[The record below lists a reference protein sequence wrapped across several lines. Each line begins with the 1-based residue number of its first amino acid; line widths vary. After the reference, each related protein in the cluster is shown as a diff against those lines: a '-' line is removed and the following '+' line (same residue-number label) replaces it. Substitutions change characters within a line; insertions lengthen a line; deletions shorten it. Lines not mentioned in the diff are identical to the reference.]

1 MYGRGR
7 FLDKNREVDDGG
19 MFMVELFKQNIRTNI
34 RQSSK
39 GNQLKW
45 ENEGTWYKADYT
57 GYEGLAEYVI
67 SHLLKYTNLNEDEYV
82 LYEPEQI
89 KYKRQIY
96 NGVRSRTF
104 IDGDWQ
110 IITLER
116 LFKNV
121 YNESLTSVLWHMSDV
136 KERLVF
142 LVNAIKNITG
152 LNNWGEYICRL
163 FTIDAFFLNED
174 RHMHNIAVLMNGKGD
189 YKYCPVFD
197 NGAGL
202 LSDTTMDYPMEQDIY
217 QMISEVKSKS
227 VSQNFDEQ
235 LDVAENLYGQNLQF
249 LFTKKNVSD
258 IVNNAD
264 MYPPEERKRVEL
276 IIYSQMNK
284 YKYLFR

>member
-1 MYGRGR
+1 
-7 FLDKNREVDDGG
+7 
-19 MFMVELFKQNIRTNI
+19 MVELFEQNIRTNT

-45 ENEGTWYKADYT
+45 ENESIWYKADYT

-67 SHLLKYTNLNEDEYV
+67 SHLLKLTNLNEGEYV

-104 IDGDWQ
+104 IDEDWQ

-136 KERLVF
+136 KERLEF

-174 RHMHNIAVLMNGKGD
+174 RHMHNIAVLMNGKGE

-227 VSQNFDEQ
+227 VSQDFDEQ

-264 MYPPEERKRVEL
+264 IYTPEERKRVEL

>member
-1 MYGRGR
+1 
-7 FLDKNREVDDGG
+7 
-19 MFMVELFKQNIRTNI
+19 MVELFEQNIRTNT

-45 ENEGTWYKADYT
+45 ENESIWYKADYT

-67 SHLLKYTNLNEDEYV
+67 SHLLKLTNLNEGEYV

-104 IDGDWQ
+104 IDEDWQ

-136 KERLVF
+136 KERLEF

-174 RHMHNIAVLMNGKGD
+174 RHMHNIAVLMNGKGE

-202 LSDTTMDYPMEQDIY
+202 LSDTTMEQDIY

-227 VSQNFDEQ
+227 VSQDFDEQ

>member
-1 MYGRGR
+1 M
-7 FLDKNREVDDGG
+7 DKNREVDDGG
-19 MFMVELFKQNIRTNI
+19 MFMVELFEQNIKTNT

-45 ENEGTWYKADYT
+45 ENEGIWYKADYT

-67 SHLLKYTNLNEDEYV
+67 SHLLKLTNLNEGEYV

-104 IDGDWQ
+104 IDEDWQ

-136 KERLVF
+136 KERLEF
-142 LVNAIKNITG
+142 LVNAIKNITD
-152 LNNWGEYICRL
+152 LNNGGEYICRL

-174 RHMHNIAVLMNGKGD
+174 RHMHNIAVLMNGKGE

-202 LSDTTMDYPMEQDIY
+202 LSDTTMDYPIGQDIY

-227 VSQNFDEQ
+227 VSQDFDEQ

-264 MYPPEERKRVEL
+264 MYPLEERKRVEL

>member
-1 MYGRGR
+1 MI
-7 FLDKNREVDDGG
+7 
-19 MFMVELFKQNIRTNI
+19 ELFGQNIRTNR

-45 ENEGTWYKADYT
+45 ENDGIWYKADYT
-57 GYEGLAEYVI
+57 GYEGLAEYMI
-67 SHLLKYTNLNEDEYV
+67 SHLLKKSTLA
-82 LYEPEQI
+82 EQEFVCYDLEEI
-89 KYKRQIY
+89 KYGTVIY
-96 NGVRSRTF
+96 NGAKSKNF
-104 IDGDWQ
+104 LNEDWQ

-116 LFKNV
+116 LFHNFFG
-121 YNESLTSVLWHMSDV
+121 ESLYKSMYRIPDHE
-136 KERLVF
+136 ERLRF
-142 LVNAIKNITG
+142 LVQQVERMTG
-152 LNNWGEYICRL
+152 LQNFGVYMNKL
-163 FTIDAFFLNED
+163 LTIDAFFLNED
-174 RHMHNIAVLMNGKGD
+174 RHMQNIAVLMNGKGD

-217 QMISEVKSKS
+217 HMISEVKSKS

>member
-1 MYGRGR
+1 M
-7 FLDKNREVDDGG
+7 DKNREVDDGG

-96 NGVRSRTF
+96 KGVRSRTF

-136 KERLVF
+136 KERLEF

>member
-1 MYGRGR
+1 
-7 FLDKNREVDDGG
+7 
-19 MFMVELFKQNIRTNI
+19 MVELFEQNIRTNT

-45 ENEGTWYKADYT
+45 ENESIWYKADYT

-96 NGVRSRTF
+96 NGVRSRSF
-104 IDGDWQ
+104 IDEDWQ

-136 KERLVF
+136 KERLEF

-217 QMISEVKSKS
+217 Q
-227 VSQNFDEQ
+227 

>member
-1 MYGRGR
+1 
-7 FLDKNREVDDGG
+7 
-19 MFMVELFKQNIRTNI
+19 MVELFEQNIRTNT

-45 ENEGTWYKADYT
+45 ENESIWYKADYT

-67 SHLLKYTNLNEDEYV
+67 SHLLKLTNLNEGEYV

-96 NGVRSRTF
+96 NGVRSRAF
-104 IDGDWQ
+104 IDEDWQ

-136 KERLVF
+136 KERLEF

-152 LNNWGEYICRL
+152 LNNLGEYICRL

-174 RHMHNIAVLMNGKGD
+174 RHMHNIAVLMNGKGE

-227 VSQNFDEQ
+227 VSQDFDEQ

-264 MYPPEERKRVEL
+264 MYPLEERKRVEL

>member
-1 MYGRGR
+1 
-7 FLDKNREVDDGG
+7 
-19 MFMVELFKQNIRTNI
+19 MVELFEQNIRTNT

-45 ENEGTWYKADYT
+45 ENEGIWYKADYT

-67 SHLLKYTNLNEDEYV
+67 SHLLKLTNLNEGEYV

-96 NGVRSRTF
+96 NGVRSRAF
-104 IDGDWQ
+104 IDEDWQ

-136 KERLVF
+136 KERLEF
-142 LVNAIKNITG
+142 LVNSIKNITG
-152 LNNWGEYICRL
+152 LNNWDEYICRL

-174 RHMHNIAVLMNGKGD
+174 RHMHNIAVLMNGKGE

-227 VSQNFDEQ
+227 VSQDFDEQ

-264 MYPPEERKRVEL
+264 MYPLEERKRVEL

>member
-1 MYGRGR
+1 M
-7 FLDKNREVDDGG
+7 DKNREVDDGG
-19 MFMVELFKQNIRTNI
+19 MFMVELFEQNIRTNT

-45 ENEGTWYKADYT
+45 ENEGIWYKADYT

-67 SHLLKYTNLNEDEYV
+67 SHLLKLTNLNEGEYV

-104 IDGDWQ
+104 IDEDWQ

-136 KERLVF
+136 KERLEF

-152 LNNWGEYICRL
+152 LNNWGGYICRL

-174 RHMHNIAVLMNGKGD
+174 RHMHNIAVLMNGKGE
-189 YKYCPVFD
+189 YKYCSVFD

-227 VSQNFDEQ
+227 VSQDFDEQ

-264 MYPPEERKRVEL
+264 MYPLEERKRVEL

>member
-1 MYGRGR
+1 M
-7 FLDKNREVDDGG
+7 DKNREVDDGG
-19 MFMVELFKQNIRTNI
+19 MFMVELFEQNIRTNT

-45 ENEGTWYKADYT
+45 ENEGIWYKADYT

-67 SHLLKYTNLNEDEYV
+67 SHLLKLTNLNEGEYV

-104 IDGDWQ
+104 IDEDWQ

-136 KERLVF
+136 KERLEF

-152 LNNWGEYICRL
+152 LNNWGGYICRL

-264 MYPPEERKRVEL
+264 MYPLEERKRVEL

>member
-1 MYGRGR
+1 M
-7 FLDKNREVDDGG
+7 DKNREVDDGG
-19 MFMVELFKQNIRTNI
+19 MFMVELFEQNIRTNT

-45 ENEGTWYKADYT
+45 ENEGIWYKADYT

-67 SHLLKYTNLNEDEYV
+67 SHLLKLTNLNEGEYV

-96 NGVRSRTF
+96 NGVRSRAF
-104 IDGDWQ
+104 IDEDWQ

-136 KERLVF
+136 KERLEF

-174 RHMHNIAVLMNGKGD
+174 RHMHNIAVLMNGKGE

-217 QMISEVKSKS
+217 HMISEVKSKS
-227 VSQNFDEQ
+227 VSQDFDEQ

>member
-1 MYGRGR
+1 
-7 FLDKNREVDDGG
+7 
-19 MFMVELFKQNIRTNI
+19 MVELFEQNIRTNT

-45 ENEGTWYKADYT
+45 ENEGIWYKADYT

-67 SHLLKYTNLNEDEYV
+67 SHLLKLTNLNEGEYV

-104 IDGDWQ
+104 IDEDWQ

-136 KERLVF
+136 KERLEF

-152 LNNWGEYICRL
+152 LNNWGGYICRL

-174 RHMHNIAVLMNGKGD
+174 RHMHNIAVLMNGKGE

-227 VSQNFDEQ
+227 VSQDFDEQ

-264 MYPPEERKRVEL
+264 MYPLEERKRVEL

-284 YKYLFR
+284 YQYLFR

>member
-1 MYGRGR
+1 M
-7 FLDKNREVDDGG
+7 
-19 MFMVELFKQNIRTNI
+19 
-34 RQSSK
+34 
-39 GNQLKW
+39 
-45 ENEGTWYKADYT
+45 
-57 GYEGLAEYVI
+57 
-67 SHLLKYTNLNEDEYV
+67 
-82 LYEPEQI
+82 
-89 KYKRQIY
+89 YKRQ
-96 NGVRSRTF
+96 VRSRAF
-104 IDGDWQ
+104 IDEDWQ

-136 KERLVF
+136 KERLEF

-227 VSQNFDEQ
+227 VSQDFDEQ

-264 MYPPEERKRVEL
+264 TYPPEERKRVEL

>member
-1 MYGRGR
+1 
-7 FLDKNREVDDGG
+7 
-19 MFMVELFKQNIRTNI
+19 MVELFEQNIRTNT

-45 ENEGTWYKADYT
+45 ENESIWYKADYT

-67 SHLLKYTNLNEDEYV
+67 SHLLKLTNLNEGEYV

-104 IDGDWQ
+104 IDEDWQ

-136 KERLVF
+136 KERLEF

-174 RHMHNIAVLMNGKGD
+174 RHMHNIAVLMNGKGE

-202 LSDTTMDYPMEQDIY
+202 LSDTIMDYPMEQDIY

-227 VSQNFDEQ
+227 VSQDFDEQ

-264 MYPPEERKRVEL
+264 MYPLEERKRVEL

>member
-1 MYGRGR
+1 
-7 FLDKNREVDDGG
+7 
-19 MFMVELFKQNIRTNI
+19 MVELFEQNIRTNT

-45 ENEGTWYKADYT
+45 ENESIWYKADYT

-67 SHLLKYTNLNEDEYV
+67 SHLLKLTNLNEGEYV

-96 NGVRSRTF
+96 NGVRSRAF
-104 IDGDWQ
+104 IDEDWQ

-136 KERLVF
+136 KERLEF

-174 RHMHNIAVLMNGKGD
+174 RHMHNIAVLMNGKGE

-227 VSQNFDEQ
+227 VSQDFDEQ

-264 MYPPEERKRVEL
+264 IYPQEVRQRVEL

>member
-1 MYGRGR
+1 
-7 FLDKNREVDDGG
+7 
-19 MFMVELFKQNIRTNI
+19 MVELFEQNIRTNT

-45 ENEGTWYKADYT
+45 ENESIWYKADYT

-67 SHLLKYTNLNEDEYV
+67 SHLLKLTNLNEGEYV

-104 IDGDWQ
+104 IDEDWQ

-136 KERLVF
+136 KERLEF

-152 LNNWGEYICRL
+152 LNNWGGYICRL

-174 RHMHNIAVLMNGKGD
+174 RHMHNIAVLMNGKGE

-227 VSQNFDEQ
+227 VSQDFDEQ

-264 MYPPEERKRVEL
+264 MYPLEERKRVEL

>member
-1 MYGRGR
+1 M
-7 FLDKNREVDDGG
+7 DKNREVDDGG
-19 MFMVELFKQNIRTNI
+19 MFMVELFEQNIRTNT

-45 ENEGTWYKADYT
+45 ENEGIWYKADYT

-67 SHLLKYTNLNEDEYV
+67 SHLLKLTNLNEGEYV

-96 NGVRSRTF
+96 NGVRSRAF
-104 IDGDWQ
+104 IDEDWQ

-136 KERLVF
+136 KERLEF
-142 LVNAIKNITG
+142 LVNTVKNITG
-152 LNNWGEYICRL
+152 LNDWGEYICRL

-174 RHMHNIAVLMNGKGD
+174 RHMHNIAVLMNGKGE

-227 VSQNFDEQ
+227 VSQDFDEQ

-264 MYPPEERKRVEL
+264 MYPLEERKRVEL

>member
-1 MYGRGR
+1 
-7 FLDKNREVDDGG
+7 
-19 MFMVELFKQNIRTNI
+19 MVELFEQNIRTNT

-45 ENEGTWYKADYT
+45 ENESIWYKADYT

-67 SHLLKYTNLNEDEYV
+67 SHLLKLTNLNECEYV

-104 IDGDWQ
+104 IDEDWQ

-136 KERLVF
+136 KERLEF

-174 RHMHNIAVLMNGKGD
+174 RHMHNIAVLMNGKGE

-227 VSQNFDEQ
+227 VSQDFDEQ

-264 MYPPEERKRVEL
+264 MYPLEERKRVEL

>member
-1 MYGRGR
+1 
-7 FLDKNREVDDGG
+7 
-19 MFMVELFKQNIRTNI
+19 MVELFEQNIRTNT

-45 ENEGTWYKADYT
+45 ENEGIWYKADYT

-67 SHLLKYTNLNEDEYV
+67 SHLLKLTNLNEGEYV

-96 NGVRSRTF
+96 NGVRSRAF
-104 IDGDWQ
+104 IDEDWQ

-136 KERLVF
+136 KERLEF

-152 LNNWGEYICRL
+152 LNNWGGYICRL

-174 RHMHNIAVLMNGKGD
+174 RHMHNIAVLMNGKGE

-227 VSQNFDEQ
+227 VSQDFDEQ

-264 MYPPEERKRVEL
+264 MYPLEERKRVEL

>member
-1 MYGRGR
+1 
-7 FLDKNREVDDGG
+7 
-19 MFMVELFKQNIRTNI
+19 MVELFKQNIRTNI

-96 NGVRSRTF
+96 KGVRSRTF

-136 KERLVF
+136 KERLEF

-152 LNNWGEYICRL
+152 LNNWGEYIW
-163 FTIDAFFLNED
+163 
-174 RHMHNIAVLMNGKGD
+174 HMHNIAVLMNGKGD

-258 IVNNAD
+258 IVNNAH
-264 MYPPEERKRVEL
+264 MYPQEEKKRMEL